1 MIKWHAILPY
11 DFNTVYE
18 VNMNRN
24 IIRQWNKD
32 LSDKN
37 KLISSKDEEGY
48 TLEEWYFYLKM
59 PFIMG
64 DRDLVM
70 KRYVMPNYGG
80 KPKCALIAGY
90 SVDNPDYP
98 DKGKPIRGEMLI
110 SGNYFEE
117 IAPQKTLMVVIS
129 HADMKFSKTLSKM
142 AKGKGWEKSKENLTK
157 ILKGCENYSKGKYTN

>member
-1 MIKWHAILPY
+1 MIKWHAVLPY

-18 VNMNRN
+18 VNMNRD
-24 IIRQWNKD
+24 IVRQWNKD
-32 LSDKN
+32 FSDKN
-37 KLISSKDEEGY
+37 KLISSKDENGY
-48 TLEEWYFYLKM
+48 TVEEWYFYLKM

-70 KRYVMPNYGG
+70 RRYVMQNYGG

-90 SVDNPDYP
+90 SIDHQSYP
-98 DKGKPIRGEMLI
+98 EKSKPIRGEMLI

-129 HADMKFSKTLSKM
+129 HADMKFSKTLSKL
-142 AKGKGWEKSKENLTK
+142 AKGKGWEKSKENLNK